1 MLITAPVNAQ
11 LATAAA
17 RRVIQAGNA
26 GIAAPGAVAAVS
38 AISPESA
45 GRDGNELLHRL
56 AGRVLPA
63 VVLARLDDTRGIV
76 DIAGERYSVA
86 ARLPENGQAVML
98 RFAAS
103 AAGSNAT
110 AAAVAAA
117 NAAAASAAP
126 MAAAAPERAA
136 QVMLGSLAQQLSEV
150 ASTDARPLT
159 LGAVAA
165 SVQSAP
171 AFAAALSAL
180 IRDSGMFYESHVARW
195 CRGQYPLNQLRREPQ
210 AVSASASGA
219 VAAAVSM
226 PGNDSAARIPAATPA
241 PATLVP
247 AELQSIVREQLEMLD
262 HRSLSVTIDAW
273 PGQTVLLEMRQQID
287 QDRPRQETEDGASDA
302 ALWDSDAALWA
313 SDAALWATRLALELP
328 RLGKLEARI
337 ALAGDRL
344 QLVFHAAPALA
355 SQLGAHTNLLGEAL
369 AAAGIR
375 LYGLRIQP

>member
-11 LATAAA
+11 LATAAV
-17 RRVIQAGNA
+17 RRAIQAGNA

-38 AISPESA
+38 AISPERA
-45 GRDGNELLHRL
+45 GRDGGELLHRL

-76 DIAGERYSVA
+76 DIAGLRYSVA
-86 ARLPENGQAVML
+86 ARLPENGQAVKL

-103 AAGSNAT
+103 AGSSNA
-110 AAAVAAA
+110 AAGAMAAA
-117 NAAAASAAP
+117 NAAAGSAAQ

-136 QVMLGSLAQQLSEV
+136 QVMLGSLALQLSEV
-150 ASTDARPLT
+150 ASTDARALT

-180 IRDSGMFYESHVARW
+180 VRDSGMFYESHVARW
-195 CRGQYPLNQLRREPQ
+195 SCGQYPLNQLRREPQ

-219 VAAAVSM
+219 VAAALGM
-226 PGNDSAARIPAATPA
+226 HGNDSAARISVATPA

-247 AELQSIVREQLEMLD
+247 AELQSIVREQLDMLQ
-262 HRSLSVTIDAW
+262 HRSLGVTIDAW
-273 PGQTVLLEMRQQID
+273 PGQTVLLEMRQHVDHEQA
-287 QDRPRQETEDGASDA
+287 RQETPDGASDA
-302 ALWDSDAALWA
+302 AV
-313 SDAALWATRLALELP
+313 WATRLALELP

-337 ALAGDRL
+337 ALSGDRL

-355 SQLGAHTNLLGEAL
+355 SQLGAHTKLLSEAL

>member
-11 LATAAA
+11 LATAAV
-17 RRVIQAGNA
+17 RRAIQAGNA

-38 AISPESA
+38 AISPERA
-45 GRDGNELLHRL
+45 GRDGGELLHRL

-76 DIAGERYSVA
+76 DIAGLRYSVA

-103 AAGSNAT
+103 AGSSNA
-110 AAAVAAA
+110 AAGAMAAA
-117 NAAAASAAP
+117 NAAAGSAAQ

-136 QVMLGSLAQQLSEV
+136 QVMLGSLALQLSEV
-150 ASTDARPLT
+150 ASTGARPLS

-180 IRDSGMFYESHVARW
+180 VRDSGMFYESHVARW
-195 CRGQYPLNQLRREPQ
+195 SRGQYPLNQLRREPQ
-210 AVSASASGA
+210 AGSASASGA
-219 VAAAVSM
+219 VAAAPGM
-226 PGNDSAARIPAATPA
+226 PGNLGMHGNESAARISVATPA

-247 AELQSIVREQLEMLD
+247 AELQSIVREQLDMLE
-262 HRSLSVTIDAW
+262 HRSLGVTIDAW
-273 PGQTVLLEMRQQID
+273 PGQTVLLEMRQHID
-287 QDRPRQETEDGASDA
+287 HEQARQETPDGASDA
-302 ALWDSDAALWA
+302 AV
-313 SDAALWATRLALELP
+313 WATRLALELP

-337 ALAGDRL
+337 ALSGDRL

-355 SQLGAHTNLLGEAL
+355 SQLGAHTKLLSEAL

>member
-11 LATAAA
+11 LATAAV
-17 RRVIQAGNA
+17 RRAIQAGNA

-38 AISPESA
+38 AISPERA
-45 GRDGNELLHRL
+45 GRDGGELLHRL

-76 DIAGERYSVA
+76 DIAGLRYSVA

-103 AAGSNAT
+103 AGSSNA
-110 AAAVAAA
+110 AAGAMAAA
-117 NAAAASAAP
+117 NAAAGSAAQ

-136 QVMLGSLAQQLSEV
+136 QVMLGSLALQLNEV
-150 ASTDARPLT
+150 ASTGARPLS

-180 IRDSGMFYESHVARW
+180 VRDSGMFYESHVARW
-195 CRGQYPLNQLRREPQ
+195 SRGQYPLNQLRREPQ
-210 AVSASASGA
+210 AGSASASGA
-219 VAAAVSM
+219 VAAAPGMPGM
-226 PGNDSAARIPAATPA
+226 PGNDSAARISVATPA

-247 AELQSIVREQLEMLD
+247 AELQSIVREQLDMLE
-262 HRSLSVTIDAW
+262 HRSLGVTIDAW
-273 PGQTVLLEMRQQID
+273 PGQTVLLEMRQHID
-287 QDRPRQETEDGASDA
+287 HEQARQETPDGASDA
-302 ALWDSDAALWA
+302 AV
-313 SDAALWATRLALELP
+313 WATRLALELP

-337 ALAGDRL
+337 ALSGDRL

-355 SQLGAHTNLLGEAL
+355 SQLGAHTKLLSEAL